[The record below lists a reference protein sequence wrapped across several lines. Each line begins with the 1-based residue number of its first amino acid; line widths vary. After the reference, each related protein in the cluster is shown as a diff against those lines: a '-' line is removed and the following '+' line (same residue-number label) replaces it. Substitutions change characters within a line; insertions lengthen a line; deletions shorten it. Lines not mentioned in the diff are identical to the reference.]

1 LIAISGATQPIITK
15 QIISLL
21 FRSHIYNKCKSVCYF
36 GSQGSTYFN
45 Y

>member
-21 FRSHIYNKCKSVCYF
+21 FRSHIY
-36 GSQGSTYFN
+36 
-45 Y
+45 